1 MLDESA
7 PETAKIQQRDILWSV
22 VDELTKAF
30 DLPDPREHDF
40 FKNTKEMNDGFSN
53 MFTCY
58 EKGLK
63 RLNDLLYQEV
73 YKKIPHSTEVKM
85 LLCES

>member
-1 MLDESA
+1 MEKGMVK
-7 PETAKIQQRDILWSV
+7 EKMMKGKVIEQAKIQRRDILWY
-22 VDELTKAF
+22 
-30 DLPDPREHDF
+30 PREHNF
-40 FKNTKEMNDGFSN
+40 FKNTKEMNDDCFSN

-73 YKKIPHSTEVKM
+73 YKKIPHSTVGR
-85 LLCES
+85 